1 MGETKR
7 QESAATMNPEMEAQ
21 RLYSRNEKVR
31 NYWKKK
37 YSALGKAKKSNLRKQ
52 VADKRLRIGGRFVTK
67 E

>member
-1 MGETKR
+1 M
-7 QESAATMNPEMEAQ
+7 MNSEMETQ
-21 RLYSRNEKVR
+21 RLDSRNEKVR